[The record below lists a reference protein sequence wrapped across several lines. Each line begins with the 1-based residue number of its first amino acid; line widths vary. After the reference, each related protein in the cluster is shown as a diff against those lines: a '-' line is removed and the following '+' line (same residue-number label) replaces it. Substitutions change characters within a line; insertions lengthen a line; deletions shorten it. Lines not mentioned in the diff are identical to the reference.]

1 MSEAEA
7 INPGVDPLVGPRER
21 IDIRGLGFDRVTM
34 AQAVDR
40 ILAGVRSGVGGWVVT
55 PNLEIA
61 RRASKDPSWRET
73 LNGAELVV
81 ADGMPIIWAS
91 RIQGCALPE
100 RVAGSSM
107 IEPLSKTAGE
117 RGAKVFLLGGNP
129 GVAEQAAE
137 VLKDRCPGLVIAG
150 TECPPM
156 GFESDEQYMAGLKEK
171 VVNASPDLVY
181 VALGS
186 PKQERLILALRPS
199 LPGAWWLG
207 IGISLSFLTGE
218 VQRAPLWMQRLG
230 LEWIHRLI
238 QEPRRLARR
247 YLIDGLPF
255 AAVLL
260 VGGLHQRLRGGG
272 CDWPNRCS

>member
-1 MSEAEA
+1 MSRAEA
-7 INPGVDPLVGPRER
+7 VNPAAREDSGARER
-21 IDIRGLGFDRVTM
+21 VEISGLRFDRVTM
-34 AQAVDR
+34 AQSIDR
-40 ILAGVRSGVGGWVVT
+40 IMAGVRSGVGGWVVT

-61 RRASKDPSWRET
+61 RRASKDASWCET

-91 RIQGCALPE
+91 RVQGCALPE

-107 IEPLSKTAGE
+107 LEPLSKSAGE

-129 GVAEQAAE
+129 GVADRAAE
-137 VLKDRCPGLVIAG
+137 VLRERCPGLVIAG

-156 GFESDEQYMAGLKEK
+156 GFEADASYVAGLREK
-171 VVNASPDLVY
+171 LVNAGPDLVY

-186 PKQERLILALRPS
+186 PKQERLILDLRPS

-230 LEWIHRLI
+230 LEWVHRLV

-247 YLIDGLPF
+247 YLVDGLPF
-255 AAVLL
+255 ALVLL
-260 VGGLHQRLRGGG
+260 MGGLRRRLRGGG
-272 CDWPNRCS
+272 RN